1 MGQDDLINAVRIFTE
16 KKGFRIEIL
25 REDYILIRTA
35 YASDAYKLARVILKV
50 IQKRGGA
57 VCSFSFDDFDVATI
71 VYYSC
76 IYMLRVWETKMGIET
91 GFEEL
96 EGPGGL
102 EIRRIYGEECEEEY
116 VVYDEWDDDE

>member
-1 MGQDDLINAVRIFTE
+1 MGQDDQLIEAVKIFAN

-57 VCSFSFDDFDVATI
+57 VCSFGFDDFDVAI
-71 VYYSC
+71 LVKNC
-76 IYMLRVWETKMGIET
+76 IYILRVWETKTGIEIN
-91 GFEEL
+91 FEEL

-102 EIRRIYGEECEEEY
+102 EIRRIYGDECEE
-116 VVYDEWDDDE
+116 